1 MKARA
6 TEPHVTEF
14 PSAVSHE
21 PPETLSVRSFAKVN
35 LALAVLEQRQDG
47 FHEIRTVF
55 QSIDLHDTLE
65 LRRSSTLEL
74 ECRGLSDVP
83 PEQNLVWKAASAL
96 MAAIPSIQGARI
108 TLRKT
113 VPPGSGLGGGSSNA
127 AATLLG
133 LCRLWNVD
141 ADPALM
147 HRLASALG
155 SDVPFFLQGGT
166 ALGAGRGDEVYPV
179 PELPEAHLVVVYP
192 GLRVPT
198 AEAYAMLTCRLTPDE
213 SHRKIYRFCSLL
225 QAGLDCLSGAF
236 NDFERVVLDRYD
248 SIREARDFLLEHGAV
263 ASLLSGSGSSVFGF
277 FLEEE
282 SALAASNAVR
292 REEWRVF
299 PAKTLSRLGFFQRMF
314 A

>member
-1 MKARA
+1 
-6 TEPHVTEF
+6 VTR
-14 PSAVSHE
+14 SISGMNQAASD
-21 PPETLSVRSFAKVN
+21 TLNVRSFSKVN
-35 LALAVLEQRQDG
+35 LALGVMEPRRDG

-55 QSIDLHDTLE
+55 QTIDLHDVLE
-65 LRRSSTLEL
+65 MRRSSSLEVA
-74 ECRGLSDVP
+74 CQGLSGLP
-83 PEQNLVWKAASAL
+83 PERNLVWRASDAL
-96 MAAIPSIQGARI
+96 MREIPSIRGARI
-108 TLRKT
+108 TLHKN

-133 LCRLWNVD
+133 LCRLWEVEG
-141 ADPALM
+141 DPGLM

-155 SDVPFFLQGGT
+155 SDVPFFLEGGT
-166 ALGAGRGDEVYPV
+166 ALGAGRGEELYRL
-179 PELPEAHLVVVYP
+179 PELPPVHIVVIYP
-192 GLRVPT
+192 GLHVST
-198 AEAYAMLTCRLTPDE
+198 AEAYALLTGRLTPEE

-225 QAGLDCLSGAF
+225 QSGLDCLSESF
-236 NDFERVVLDRYD
+236 NDFERVVLDRYRP
-248 SIREARDFLLEHGAV
+248 IREAKDFLMEQGAV

-282 SALAASNAVR
+282 SALAASRAVR

>member
-1 MKARA
+1 MTQPLSDMRQ
-6 TEPHVTEF
+6 ESPD
-14 PSAVSHE
+14 
-21 PPETLSVRSFAKVN
+21 TLFVRSFAKVN
-35 LALAVLEQRQDG
+35 LALAVLEPRQDG

-65 LRRSSTLEL
+65 MHRSSTLEL
-74 ECRGLSDVP
+74 VCEGLPDVP
-83 PEQNLVWKAASAL
+83 SEQNLVWKAARAL
-96 MAAIPSIQGARI
+96 VGEIPSVQGARI

-133 LCRLWNVD
+133 LCRLWDVD

-155 SDVPFFLQGGT
+155 SDVPFFLEGGT
-166 ALGAGRGDEVYPV
+166 VLGAGRGDELYPV
-179 PELPEAHLVVVYP
+179 PELPDAHLVVVYP

-198 AEAYAMLTCRLTPDE
+198 AEAYALLTHRLTPGD
-213 SHRKIYRFCSLL
+213 SHRRIYRFCSLM
-225 QAGLDCLSGAF
+225 QAGLGCLSEGF

-248 SIREARDFLLEHGAV
+248 SIREARDFLLEHGAI
-263 ASLLSGSGSSVFGF
+263 ASRLSGSGSSVFGF

-282 SALAASNAVR
+282 SALAASSAVR

>member
-1 MKARA
+1 
-6 TEPHVTEF
+6 VTQPLSDMRQES
-14 PSAVSHE
+14 PD
-21 PPETLSVRSFAKVN
+21 TLFVRSFAKVN
-35 LALAVLEQRQDG
+35 LALAVLEPRQDG

-65 LRRSSTLEL
+65 MHRSSTLEL
-74 ECRGLSDVP
+74 VCEGLPDVP
-83 PEQNLVWKAASAL
+83 SEQNLVWKAARAL
-96 MAAIPSIQGARI
+96 VGEIPSVQGARI

-133 LCRLWNVD
+133 LCRLWDVD

-155 SDVPFFLQGGT
+155 SDVPFFLEGGT
-166 ALGAGRGDEVYPV
+166 VLGAGRGDELYPV
-179 PELPEAHLVVVYP
+179 PELPDAHLVVVYP

-198 AEAYAMLTCRLTPDE
+198 AEAYALLTHRLTPGD
-213 SHRKIYRFCSLL
+213 SHRRIYRFCSLM
-225 QAGLDCLSGAF
+225 QAGLGCLSEGF

-248 SIREARDFLLEHGAV
+248 SIREARDFLLEHGAI
-263 ASLLSGSGSSVFGF
+263 ASRLSGSGSSVFGF

-282 SALAASNAVR
+282 SALAASSAVR

>member
-1 MKARA
+1 VTQPSSEAR
-6 TEPHVTEF
+6 PG
-14 PSAVSHE
+14 
-21 PPETLSVRSFAKVN
+21 PPGRLLVRSFAKVN
-35 LALAVLEQRQDG
+35 LALAVLEPRQDG

-65 LRRSSTLEL
+65 MHRSSTLEL
-74 ECRGLSDVP
+74 ACEGLPDVP
-83 PEQNLVWKAASAL
+83 LEQNLVWKAAGAL
-96 MAAIPSIQGARI
+96 MREVPSIQGARI
-108 TLRKT
+108 TLRKFL
-113 VPPGSGLGGGSSNA
+113 PQGSGLGGGSSNA

-133 LCRLWNVD
+133 LCRLWDVE

-147 HRLASALG
+147 QRLASALG
-155 SDVPFFLQGGT
+155 SDVPFFLHGGT

-179 PELPEAHLVVVYP
+179 PELPEAHLVVIYP

-198 AEAYAMLTCRLTPDE
+198 SEAYALLTRRLTPDE
-213 SHRKIYRFCSLL
+213 SHRKIYCFCSLL
-225 QAGLDCLSGAF
+225 QAGLDCLSGTF

-248 SIREARDFLLEHGAV
+248 SIREARDLLLEHGAV

-277 FLEEE
+277 FLKEE
-282 SALAASNAVR
+282 SALAASSAVR

-299 PAKTLSRLGFFQRMF
+299 PAKTLSRLGFFKRMF

>member
-1 MKARA
+1 MTQPSSEAWR
-6 TEPHVTEF
+6 EPTDI
-14 PSAVSHE
+14 
-21 PPETLSVRSFAKVN
+21 LSVRSFAKVN
-35 LALAVLEQRQDG
+35 LALAVLEPRQDG

-65 LRRSSTLEL
+65 MHRSSTLEL
-74 ECRGLSDVP
+74 VCEDLPDVP
-83 PEQNLVWKAASAL
+83 AEQNLVWKAARSL
-96 MAAIPSIQGARI
+96 MGAIPSIQGARI
-108 TLRKT
+108 TLRKV
-113 VPPGSGLGGGSSNA
+113 VPHGSGLGGGSSNA

-133 LCRLWNVD
+133 LCRLWNVN
-141 ADPALM
+141 ADPSLLN
-147 HRLASALG
+147 RLAAALG
-155 SDVPFFLQGGT
+155 SDVPFFLNGGT
-166 ALGAGRGDEVYPV
+166 AFGAGRGDEVYSV

-198 AEAYAMLTCRLTPDE
+198 YEAYALLTRRLTPDE
-213 SHRKIYRFCSLL
+213 SHRRIYRFCSLL
-225 QAGLDCLSGAF
+225 QAGLDCLPEAF
-236 NDFERVVLDRYD
+236 NDFERVVLDRYQ

-282 SALAASNAVR
+282 SALAASSAVR

-299 PAKTLSRLGFFQRMF
+299 PAKTLSRLGFFKRMF

>member
-1 MKARA
+1 
-6 TEPHVTEF
+6 VTEH
-14 PSAVSHE
+14 PSAMKHAS
-21 PPETLSVRSFAKVN
+21 PEALSVRSFAKIN
-35 LALAVLEQRQDG
+35 LALAVLEPRQDG

-55 QSIDLHDTLE
+55 QSIDLHDILE
-65 LRRSSTLEL
+65 MRRSSTLEL
-74 ECRGLSDVP
+74 LCEGLPDVP

-96 MAAIPSIQGARI
+96 IAEIPSIEGAQI

-141 ADPALM
+141 ADPALLQ
-147 HRLASALG
+147 RLASALG
-155 SDVPFFLQGGT
+155 SDVPFFLHGGT

-179 PELPEAHLVVVYP
+179 PELPEVHIVVIYP

-198 AEAYAMLTCRLTPDE
+198 AEAYAMLTHRLTPDE
-213 SHRKIYRFCSLL
+213 SHRRIYGFCSLL
-225 QAGLDCLSGAF
+225 QAGLDCLSGVF
-236 NDFERVVLDRYD
+236 NDFERVILDRYD
-248 SIREARDFLLEHGAV
+248 SIREARDLLLEHGAV

-277 FLEEE
+277 FREEE
-282 SALAASNAVR
+282 SALAASSAVR

>member
-1 MKARA
+1 M
-6 TEPHVTEF
+6 TQP
-14 PSAVSHE
+14 
-21 PPETLSVRSFAKVN
+21 LSGMNQESPADLLVRSFAKVN
-35 LALAVLEQRQDG
+35 LALAVLEPRRDG

-65 LRRSSTLEL
+65 MQRSSGLEL
-74 ECRGLSDVP
+74 VCEGLHDVP
-83 PEQNLVWKAASAL
+83 PEQNLVWRAASAL
-96 MAAIPSIQGARI
+96 MSEVPSIHGARI
-108 TLRKT
+108 TLHKT

-133 LCRLWNVD
+133 LCRLWDVA
-141 ADPALM
+141 ADPPLV
-147 HRLASALG
+147 HRLASSLG
-155 SDVPFFLQGGT
+155 SDVPFFLEGGT
-166 ALGAGRGDEVYPV
+166 ALGAGRGDEIYP
-179 PELPEAHLVVVYP
+179 LPQLPPAHLVVIYP
-192 GLRVPT
+192 GLRVST
-198 AEAYAMLTCRLTPDE
+198 AEAYALLTRRLTPDE
-213 SHRKIYRFCSLL
+213 SHRRIHGFCGLL
-225 QAGLDCLSGAF
+225 QAGLDCLSEGF
-236 NDFERVVLDRYD
+236 NDFERVVLGRYD

-263 ASLLSGSGSSVFGF
+263 TSLLSGSGSSVFGF

>member
-1 MKARA
+1 MTQPSSEAWR
-6 TEPHVTEF
+6 EPTDI
-14 PSAVSHE
+14 
-21 PPETLSVRSFAKVN
+21 LSVRSFAKVN
-35 LALAVLEQRQDG
+35 LALAVLEPRQDG

-65 LRRSSTLEL
+65 MHRSSTLEL
-74 ECRGLSDVP
+74 MCEDLPDVP
-83 PEQNLVWKAASAL
+83 AEQNMVWKAARAL
-96 MAAIPSIQGARI
+96 MGAIPSIRGARI
-108 TLRKT
+108 TLRKA
-113 VPPGSGLGGGSSNA
+113 VPHGAGLGGGSSNA

-133 LCRLWNVD
+133 LCRLWNVN
-141 ADPALM
+141 ADPTLLN
-147 HRLASALG
+147 RLAAALG
-155 SDVPFFLQGGT
+155 SDVPFFLNGGT
-166 ALGAGRGDEVYPV
+166 ALGAGRGDEVYSV
-179 PELPEAHLVVVYP
+179 PELPEVHLVVVYP

-198 AEAYAMLTCRLTPDE
+198 SEAYALLTRRLTPDE

-225 QAGLDCLSGAF
+225 QAGLDCLPEAF
-236 NDFERVVLDRYD
+236 NDFERVVLDRYH

-282 SALAASNAVR
+282 SALAASGAVR

-299 PAKTLSRLGFFQRMF
+299 PAKTLSRLGFFKRMF

>member
-1 MKARA
+1 MELQVSQPLRA
-6 TEPHVTEF
+6 MGQESPDR
-14 PSAVSHE
+14 
-21 PPETLSVRSFAKVN
+21 LLVRSFAKVN
-35 LALAVLEQRQDG
+35 LALAVLERRQDG

-55 QSIDLHDTLE
+55 QSIDIHDTLE
-65 LRRSSTLEL
+65 MHRSSTLEL
-74 ECRGLSDVP
+74 VCEGLPDVP
-83 PEQNLVWKAASAL
+83 PEQNLVWRAANAL
-96 MAAIPSIQGARI
+96 MGEIPSIQGARI
-108 TLRKT
+108 TLRKFL
-113 VPPGSGLGGGSSNA
+113 PRGSGLGGGSSNA

-133 LCRLWNVD
+133 LCRLWDVE

-147 HRLASALG
+147 QRLACDLG
-155 SDVPFFLQGGT
+155 SDVPFFLYGGT

-198 AEAYAMLTCRLTPDE
+198 SEAYALLTRRLTPDE
-213 SHRKIYRFCSLL
+213 SHRKIYSFCSLL
-225 QAGLDCLSGAF
+225 QAGLDCLSGTF
-236 NDFERVVLDRYD
+236 NDFERVILDRYD
-248 SIREARDFLLEHGAV
+248 SIREARDLLLEHGAV

-282 SALAASNAVR
+282 SALAASVAMR

-299 PAKTLSRLGFFQRMF
+299 PAKTLSRLGFFKRMF

>member
-1 MKARA
+1 MNQPAR
-6 TEPHVTEF
+6 TMGQESPD
-14 PSAVSHE
+14 
-21 PPETLSVRSFAKVN
+21 TLLVRSFAKIN
-35 LALAVLEQRQDG
+35 LTLAVLEPRPDG

-65 LRRSSTLEL
+65 MRRSPALEL
-74 ECRGLSDVP
+74 VCDGLPDVP
-83 PEQNLVWKAASAL
+83 PEQNLVWRAAKAL
-96 MAAIPSIQGARI
+96 MAEVPSIQGASI
-108 TLRKT
+108 TLRKL
-113 VPPGSGLGGGSSNA
+113 VPQGSGLGGGSSNA
-127 AATLLG
+127 AATMLG

-141 ADPALM
+141 ADPALL

-155 SDVPFFLQGGT
+155 SDVPFFLNGGT
-166 ALGAGRGDEVYPV
+166 ALGAGRGDELYDV

-198 AEAYAMLTCRLTPDE
+198 AEAYALITCRLTPDE
-213 SHRKIYRFCSLL
+213 SHRRIYRFCSLL
-225 QAGLDCLSGAF
+225 QAGLDCLPEAF

-248 SIREARDFLLEHGAV
+248 SIREAKDFLMEHGAV

-282 SALAASNAVR
+282 SALAASRAVR

-299 PAKTLSRLGFFQRMF
+299 PAKTLSRLGFFKRMF